1 MYGLSNYGLSNK
13 GHTKGSYRYYELANR
28 SFFPPELNP
37 DQRSGYQCHLDTPN
51 VNYQDM
57 RRDWLLVRYKPC
69 KPFH

>member
-1 MYGLSNYGLSNK
+1 MDYP
-13 GHTKGSYRYYELANR
+13 TMDYRIRGILRDRTDITNLQTDH
-28 SFFPPELNP
+28 SSHLNP

-57 RRDWLLVRYKPC
+57 GRDWLLVRYKPC